1 MREVRRLILRAIDE
15 LDENPDDIDAVIF
28 ILEDALAE
36 MPKRREIRRVDR
48 RPMSKRKVKRS
59 PKAKLVDKMT
69 KPIWDKYKKGR
80 GKKTYVQ
87 IRAQVSRSQKYKRA
101 VKRL

>member
-1 MREVRRLILRAIDE
+1 MNEDYRQGFVDGFKAGVLGSDFDLVE
-15 LDENPDDIDAVIF
+15 LEKSQNERKMKPFKA
-28 ILEDALAE
+28 
-36 MPKRREIRRVDR
+36 
-48 RPMSKRKVKRS
+48 KRKVKRS
-59 PKAKLVDKMT
+59 SSAKLLDKMT

>member
-1 MREVRRLILRAIDE
+1 MRSDDYRMGFQDGYETAYARMEGVAVSSSRIRGMGIEPSDIGERAKR
-15 LDENPDDIDAVIF
+15 AR
-28 ILEDALAE
+28 ASRKS
-36 MPKRREIRRVDR
+36 PKR
-48 RPMSKRKVKRS
+48 SS
-59 PKAKLVDKMT
+59 KAKLLDKMT
-69 KPIWDKYKKGR
+69 KPVWDRYKKGR

>member
-1 MREVRRLILRAIDE
+1 MSKDDFMLGFEKGFMLGMQVVGRNYSPETLSGAITE
-15 LDENPDDIDAVIF
+15 LGVEEI
-28 ILEDALAE
+28 AL
-36 MPKRREIRRVDR
+36 MQRKKP
-48 RPMSKRKVKRS
+48 KRKVRRS
-59 PKAKLVDKMT
+59 SKAKLLDKMT
-69 KPIWDKYKKGR
+69 KPIWNKYKKGS

>member
-1 MREVRRLILRAIDE
+1 MESYRLGYREGYQDGVISGGTPMGATGKARLVKEEIAVNL
-15 LDENPDDIDAVIF
+15 LNPK
-28 ILEDALAE
+28 
-36 MPKRREIRRVDR
+36 PKRR
-48 RPMSKRKVKRS
+48 VKRS
-59 PKAKLVDKMT
+59 SKAKLLDKMT
-69 KPIWDKYKKGR
+69 KPVWDRYKKGR

>member
-1 MREVRRLILRAIDE
+1 MDFESAYREGFSDGFRAGLQHSVNPTPSRIMPNVKSMRE
-15 LDENPDDIDAVIF
+15 LD
-28 ILEDALAE
+28 
-36 MPKRREIRRVDR
+36 KQT
-48 RPMSKRKVKRS
+48 KRKVKRS
-59 PKAKLVDKMT
+59 PKAKLLDKMT
-69 KPIWDKYKKGR
+69 EPIWNKYKKGR

>member
-1 MREVRRLILRAIDE
+1 MNEDYRIGFADGYREARRDLQQFGVMADKDIAIKD
-15 LDENPDDIDAVIF
+15 F
-28 ILEDALAE
+28 ALTASKSRKK
-36 MPKRREIRRVDR
+36 PRR
-48 RPMSKRKVKRS
+48 SS
-59 PKAKLVDKMT
+59 KAKLLDKMT